1 MKILTTDFSDVFIIK
16 SEKIIDKRGWFVENF
31 RLKDLELH
39 FGHQIKFCQENKSFS
54 KHGVLRGLHYQLPPY
69 AQSKLVSVLSGKVL
83 DVIVDIKKGSP
94 TFGKYISI
102 ELSSVN
108 QLQVF
113 IPRGY
118 AHGYICLS
126 KSAIFSYKV
135 DNYYCKEAE
144 GSISF
149 DDPKLAINWQLDKK
163 DIIVSKKD
171 LNHPFIDE
179 AKCFEVDK
187 PLYE

>member
-69 AQSKLVSVLSGKVL
+69 AQSKLVSVISGKVL

-102 ELSSVN
+102 ELSSAN

-135 DNYYCKEAE
+135 DNYYCKKAE

-149 DDPKLAINWQLDKK
+149 DDPKLAIDWQLDKK
-163 DIIVSKKD
+163 EIIVSDKD
-171 LNHPFIDE
+171 KNHPFLHD
-179 AKCFEVDK
+179 AKCFKYNDS
-187 PLYE
+187 LYA

>member
-1 MKILTTDFSDVFIIK
+1 MKILNTDFSDVFIIK
-16 SEKIIDKRGWFVENF
+16 PEKIKDERGWFVENF
-31 RLKDLELH
+31 RLKDLENH
-39 FGHQIKFCQENKSFS
+39 FGHQIKFCQENQSFS
-54 KHGVLRGLHYQLPPY
+54 KQGVLRGLHYQLPPH
-69 AQSKLVSVLSGKVL
+69 AQSKLVSVISGKVL

-94 TFGKYISI
+94 TFGEYISI

-118 AHGYICLS
+118 AHGYMCLS

-135 DNYYCKEAE
+135 DNYYCKKAE
-144 GSISF
+144 RSISF
-149 DDPKLAINWQLDKK
+149 NDPKLAIDWQMHKN

-171 LNHPFIDE
+171 LNHPFLDD